1 MKNRLVI
8 LLILGILF
16 LSFIGLQKT
25 TTNSKQSATINGVN
39 FNLEI
44 AQTKEQKSIGLAK
57 YKKIEK
63 NFAMYF
69 PFERKDYYSFW
80 MKDMKFPIDIIYIDN
95 GKIVAIFKNVQNPK
109 SPNDKLQVYNPEK
122 LADSVLEISAG
133 LSDKYNFK
141 TGNRVSIKK

>member
-95 GKIVAIFKNVQNPK
+95 EKIVAIFKNVQNPK

-141 TGNRVSIKK
+141 TGDRVSIKK